1 MRSAQAHEFLQRKQR
16 VERANLTKA
25 GDRTRA
31 AVALLRLAGDT
42 CAAQPRDQPISEDAF
57 VPLTDSISQPL
68 FLVLLGL
75 GSTHHDGSQ
84 TLQISGR
91 AAPRAEPAAFYAFT
105 PTIAGHSGRPLTF
118 TIKNK
123 PAWASFGIR
132 HGTIYGTPQ
141 MADAGMYSNILITV
155 SDGITTTT
163 LPAFSIAVAAVTA
176 AGGH

>member
-1 MRSAQAHEFLQRKQR
+1 
-16 VERANLTKA
+16 
-25 GDRTRA
+25 
-31 AVALLRLAGDT
+31 
-42 CAAQPRDQPISEDAF
+42 

-75 GSTHHDGSQ
+75 GSAHHEGPQ

-105 PTIAGHSGRPLTF
+105 PNVAGHSGRALKF
-118 TIKNK
+118 TIRNK

-132 HGTIYGTPQ
+132 HGTLYGTPQ
-141 MADAGMYSNILITV
+141 MADAGTYSNILITV
-155 SDGITTTT
+155 SDGITTVT

-176 AGGH
+176 ADSH